1 MYCTRFCP
9 VLRRA
14 NYPLPRSFRPRLM
27 LHFVLFL
34 YDALKV
40 ALFCDIYKKFVHFH
54 TLPLFLLGLLDVY
67 AAFYFIATWRSVPR

>member
-14 NYPLPRSFRPRLM
+14 NYPLPRGFSPRLM
-27 LHFVLFL
+27 PHFVLFL

-54 TLPLFLLGLLDVY
+54 TLPLFLLGLLGVY
-67 AAFYFIATWRSVPR
+67 VAFYFIATWRSVPR

>member
-1 MYCTRFCP
+1 
-9 VLRRA
+9 
-14 NYPLPRSFRPRLM
+14 M

-54 TLPLFLLGLLDVY
+54 IPPLFLLGVY
-67 AAFYFIATWRSVPR
+67 VVFYLHSYLAKRPEVMSMFMPSSLF